1 MKRPRKELKEY
12 KKTKILVN
20 KLYEKIEGL
29 IKKGI
34 TDNMLQELVLFKDKN
49 ERRIKRVNNAL
60 SILDDMEREIL
71 IFICVEHNSR
81 AKAVEKFGLSES
93 RLSQIEGIAL
103 DKMSRYII

>member
-1 MKRPRKELKEY
+1 MKKARAELKSYLET
-12 KKTKILVN
+12 KKMIKILEV
-20 KLYEKIEGL
+20 KIKD
-29 IKKGI
+29 ICI
-34 TDNMLQELVLFKDKN
+34 KDKESLEMQKLIFLKN
-49 ERRIKRVNNAL
+49 KHERRIKRVYNAL
-60 SILDDMEREIL
+60 SILDDIERDIL